1 MFDLVF
7 GEANAQMSDLVAL
20 IAVLSEVSRWSE
32 IFDKTLLLLSFILE
46 NSCLQMCVLPKS
58 NDMNKA

>member
-1 MFDLVF
+1 MSGMFDLVF

-32 IFDKTLLLLSFILE
+32 IFGEILLFLYFIL
-46 NSCLQMCVLPKS
+46 NNDCSKCVYCQ
-58 NDMNKA
+58 KAMT

>member
-1 MFDLVF
+1 MSGMFDLVF

-46 NSCLQMCVLPKS
+46 NSVYKCAYCQ
-58 NDMNKA
+58 KAMT